1 VKQQVKQSKKDMHQR
16 IKLVQSQPIS
26 QSAPTAQGSDVKP
39 VVEKILEEIRE
50 KRKQFLDATQAQQQI
65 DQLKGEIQELKKVR
79 VTIKSKSPDKKE
91 DLPASSS
98 SNNPPPPPDPPKVK
112 PTKAPPKPSRRHRPA
127 TPEQVEPEVIANEV
141 SGAEEVTTSTTNR
154 SRKRGKSKTKEET
167 IVELKEALADVKK
180 ATQAKSEPKARSR
193 TRSQPLPEIV
203 LPIKDDSIV
212 HIDDIVG
219 NRTPSTSTEDK
230 PKKPKRRKHKTL
242 EDVHKAI
249 RDREDLYSV
258 GHRRGVSVGAGKTS
272 KSKNILPHFD
282 VDPRY
287 AIVL

>member
-1 VKQQVKQSKKDMHQR
+1 M
-16 IKLVQSQPIS
+16 
-26 QSAPTAQGSDVKP
+26 
-39 VVEKILEEIRE
+39 
-50 KRKQFLDATQAQQQI
+50 
-65 DQLKGEIQELKKVR
+65 
-79 VTIKSKSPDKKE
+79 
-91 DLPASSS
+91 
-98 SNNPPPPPDPPKVK
+98 
-112 PTKAPPKPSRRHRPA
+112 
-127 TPEQVEPEVIANEV
+127 EPEVIANEV

-154 SRKRGKSKTKEET
+154 GRKRGNNKTKEET
-167 IVELKEALADVKK
+167 IAELNEALAEVKK
-180 ATQAKSEPKARSR
+180 ATPKDTAKKGPRASSR
-193 TRSQPLPEIV
+193 TRSAPGE
-203 LPIKDDSIV
+203 KDTSEANVV

-219 NRTPSTSTEDK
+219 NRNPSTSTEDK

-249 RDREDLYSV
+249 RDREDPYGV

>member
-1 VKQQVKQSKKDMHQR
+1 MKH
-16 IKLVQSQPIS
+16 
-26 QSAPTAQGSDVKP
+26 
-39 VVEKILEEIRE
+39 LEAE
-50 KRKQFLDATQAQQQI
+50 KRTNSKPKQ
-65 DQLKGEIQELKKVR
+65 
-79 VTIKSKSPDKKE
+79 
-91 DLPASSS
+91 
-98 SNNPPPPPDPPKVK
+98 
-112 PTKAPPKPSRRHRPA
+112 
-127 TPEQVEPEVIANEV
+127 
-141 SGAEEVTTSTTNR
+141 
-154 SRKRGKSKTKEET
+154 ET
-167 IVELKEALADVKK
+167 ISELKEALAEVKK
-180 ATQAKSEPKARSR
+180 AQPKAKAKSEPKARSR

-230 PKKPKRRKHKTL
+230 PKKSKRRKHKTL

-249 RDREDLYSV
+249 RDREDPYGV
-258 GHRRGVSVGAGKTS
+258 GHRRGVSVGSGKVS